1 MPGRGIVSRTL
12 SCLIS
17 FLFTYIY
24 CTAGHVTGPV
34 LFLLYKVSLLGDSQF
49 EARKR
54 CCGLCSN
61 CGLCIF
67 LYQYY
72 TRLWT
77 ADCGLC
83 SAAATYCTLLR
94 NSYYGLRRSISTCI
108 KSGLLGS

>member
-17 FLFTYIY
+17 FLFTYVY

-34 LFLLYKVSLLGDSQF
+34 LFLLYKVSLLGGSQF

-54 CCGLCSN
+54 YCGLCSN

-67 LYQYY
+67 HISTIHNCGL
-72 TRLWT
+72 RT
-77 ADCGLC
+77 ADCAVLQTRT
-83 SAAATYCTLLR
+83 APYCAIVTTDCGAVSLLV
-94 NSYYGLRRSISTCI
+94 
-108 KSGLLGS
+108 